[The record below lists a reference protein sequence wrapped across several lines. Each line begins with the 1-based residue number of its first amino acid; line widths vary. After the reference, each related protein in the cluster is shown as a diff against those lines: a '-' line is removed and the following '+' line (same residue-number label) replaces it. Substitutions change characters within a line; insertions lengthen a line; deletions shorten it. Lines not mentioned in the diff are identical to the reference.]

1 MLHSATNPTIPD
13 PAALPVATTRRRGS
27 TIPTGV
33 PDFDSITG
41 GLPAG
46 SVVLLWGEAG
56 AGAIEFAVTSAVHLM
71 LRYDDPER
79 HRRFLGGAPG
89 PFAYPRG
96 VVYVSVTRSER
107 QVFSEI
113 ESAFDPSYARTL
125 ADHTR
130 FEDLSTDYFQDTAV
144 PGAWASLDRP
154 LLQSAPASRGLPRG
168 PVRHL
173 VEILDRD
180 GPENLI
186 LVDSLT
192 DLLVRPGIDPMEIL
206 TFLKGLRRQAKQWG
220 GLVYLF
226 LTRGVAPPSTEL
238 AVVDSVDGVLSFR
251 WSVSPTLTQRRR
263 ALLVEKFLPVLAR
276 IPEDRQGRFVLR
288 LDPGTGLV
296 TTQHERI

>member
-13 PAALPVATTRRRGS
+13 PATLPVATTRRRGS

-251 WSVSPTLTQRRR
+251 WSVSPT
-263 ALLVEKFLPVLAR
+263 
-276 IPEDRQGRFVLR
+276 
-288 LDPGTGLV
+288 
-296 TTQHERI
+296 